1 MELELIKMIAVNGS
15 YAILFAWLLFNTMKK
30 NDERE
35 LRYQKIIDNLT
46 EKIGAIETVTSDIKT
61 IKTDIEIIKSKQ

>member
-46 EKIGAIETVTSDIKT
+46 EKIGAIETVTNDIKT
-61 IKTDIEIIKSKQ
+61 IKTDIEIIKSKH

>member
-46 EKIGAIETVTSDIKT
+46 EKIGAIETVTNDIKT

>member
-46 EKIGAIETVTSDIKT
+46 EKIGAIETVTNDIKT
-61 IKTDIEIIKSKQ
+61 IKADIEIIKSK